1 MNIQFIV
8 AFDFIDRGRDD
19 PAEEKNAHN
28 DEPDGIKVKIP
39 KHIPESTSEPYPIAK
54 NAEHFDGAND
64 ECYQDGDKSNIQVVV
79 KLAYRF
85 DKGPAVGTQHQDPVG
100 CVEEHHTGHE

>member
-39 KHIPESTSEPYPIAK
+39 KHIQFVSEFP
-54 NAEHFDGAND
+54 G
-64 ECYQDGDKSNIQVVV
+64 
-79 KLAYRF
+79 
-85 DKGPAVGTQHQDPVG
+85 GPGP
-100 CVEEHHTGHE
+100 